1 MWGFSMK
8 RKSRQISLV
17 LFFLLAL
24 LVGMFLVKGDYL
36 SLDYIKTHRHDL
48 LNFIQGHYLQAV
60 IMFMGLYLMT
70 ALFLP
75 GALALTVA
83 GGMLFGTVPALV
95 YVNIGATAGAILAFH
110 AARSLLGGW
119 VQEHFKDQ
127 LDRFNREMERHG
139 PNYLLVLRVLP
150 IIPFFVVNYCAGMT
164 RIPLTTFVWTTSLGM
179 LPGSFIYA
187 FAGQQ
192 LRHVNQAQDLFSWKI
207 LMALALLAVFAILP
221 VLYYHLTAGREGEKK

>member
-8 RKSRQISLV
+8 MRSRPISLV

-24 LVGMFLVKGDYL
+24 LVGVFIVKGDYL
-36 SLDYIKTHRHDL
+36 SLDYIKTHRHGL

-60 IMFMGLYLMT
+60 IMFLVLYLMT

-83 GGMLFGTVPALV
+83 GGMLFGTLPALV

-110 AARSLLGGW
+110 AARFLLGGW
-119 VQEHFKDQ
+119 VQEHFKKQ
-127 LDRFNREMERHG
+127 LVHFNRELERHG

-150 IIPFFVVNYCAGMT
+150 ILPFFVVNYVAGMT
-164 RIPLTTFVWTTSLGM
+164 RIRLTTFVWTTSLGM

-187 FAGQQ
+187 FAGEQ

-207 LMALALLAVFAILP
+207 MVALALLAFFAILP
-221 VLYYHLTAGREGEKK
+221 VLYYHWTAGRESGKK

>member
-1 MWGFSMK
+1 MK
-8 RKSRQISLV
+8 KRSRQISLG

-36 SLDYIKTHRHDL
+36 SLDYIKTHRRGL
-48 LNFIQGHYLQAV
+48 LNFIQAHYLQAV
-60 IMFMGLYLMT
+60 IMFILLYLMT

-83 GGMLFGTVPALV
+83 GGMLFGTVPAVV

-127 LDRFNREMERHG
+127 LVRFNRELERHG

-187 FAGQQ
+187 FVGQQ
-192 LRHVNQAQDLFSWKI
+192 LRHVNQAKDLFSWKI
-207 LMALALLAVFAILP
+207 MMALSLLAFFAILP
-221 VLYYHLTAGREGEKK
+221 VLYYHMTAGREGGKK